1 MEALVST
8 GLAFRQ
14 SNGRPPRRD
23 PIVVLVDELTPGDLE
38 AMDSEGPHHSAAP
51 VSELKPSHH
60 AVARYFAVGLL
71 AADVSRVTGY
81 SQVTLSLLMKSPAFQ
96 ELLHFYREEANQAAY
111 DIGEK
116 INLMTTDTLAEL
128 HKRVLESPDE
138 LSSDFLRKLSTD
150 LMDRHPEGHS
160 PVHRSVTKSV
170 HVGLTLEDI
179 REIKSEI
186 ADGNGSTN
194 AIPPYVDVSPDPAPP
209 NSPGR
214 QLEECAAGGERP
226 VGASSEAEEGRDS

>member
-1 MEALVST
+1 MST

-23 PIVVLVDELTPGDLE
+23 PIVVLVDELTPDDLE

-71 AADVSRVTGY
+71 AVDVARVTGY

-96 ELLHFYREEANQAAY
+96 ELLHFYRDEANQAAY
-111 DIGEK
+111 DVGEK
-116 INLMTTDTLAEL
+116 INLMTNDTLAEL
-128 HKRVLESPDE
+128 HQRVLQTPEN
-138 LSSDFLRKLSTD
+138 LSTDFLRKLATD
-150 LMDRHPEGHS
+150 LMDRHPEGHA

-170 HVGLTLEDI
+170 HVGLTLDDI
-179 REIKSEI
+179 REIDIGVAVRITRLHPLETDPGE
-186 ADGNGSTN
+186 AGNNQRRVRLTEPCLLGYGSRRISCRTH
-194 AIPPYVDVSPDPAPP
+194 SRQTDPA
-209 NSPGR
+209 
-214 QLEECAAGGERP
+214 
-226 VGASSEAEEGRDS
+226 